1 MNSSQPN
8 PPRPS
13 EAALDAALRLWQTTG
28 RRHTIPIEGSSMLPL
43 LRHGDQVAVAHGLD
57 DLRRGDVIVFRRG
70 DRLVAHRLLKTGRQ
84 TFITKGDH
92 TLHLDAP
99 VPAAAVLGRVIG
111 MRRGARFA
119 ALDTPAWR
127 QAGALI
133 AALSAGAAR
142 VARLGRRVGG
152 GRGIGGRVVL
162 FGVAQM
168 LKVAGL
174 FFRWTQ
180 K

>member
-1 MNSSQPN
+1 MNQSQPN

-13 EAALDAALRLWQTTG
+13 EAALNAALQMWQSAG

-43 LRHGDQVAVAHGLD
+43 LRHGDRVTVTHGLD
-57 DLRRGDVIVFRRG
+57 GLRRGDVIVFRRG

-99 VPAAAVLGRVIG
+99 VPAAAVLGRVVG
-111 MRRGARFA
+111 VQRGARLA
-119 ALDTPAWR
+119 PLDTPAWR
-127 QAGALI
+127 RAGALI

-142 VARLGRRVGG
+142 VARWGRRVGG
-152 GRGIGGRVVL
+152 GRGIGGKMVL
-162 FGVAQM
+162 FGVVQM
-168 LKVAGL
+168 LKIAGFL
-174 FFRWTQ
+174 FRWTQ